1 MVVKRPDH
9 CCKGIAKSGKP
20 CRAAATAGGLCFF
33 HANPNK
39 AAELGRL
46 GGRSKNQIVTEGL
59 DPLPALDNAIAV
71 RDTLARLITDVHAG
85 KVALNT
91 AAELARLL
99 NLQLRALE
107 SIAKFEERRKASEGS
122 MSISER
128 FRRAQEGRKRVEA
141 ARAEQLVERA
151 SALARISS
159 SSHQPA
165 ANGQDRER

>member
-1 MVVKRPDH
+1 MTVKSPDRY
-9 CCKGIAKSGKP
+9 CKGIAKSGKP

-46 GGRSKNQIVTEGL
+46 GGRSKNQVVIEGL
-59 DPLPALDNAIAV
+59 DPLPALDNAVAV
-71 RDTLARLITDVHAG
+71 RDTLARLISDVHAG
-85 KVALNT
+85 KLALGT

-107 SIAKFEERRKASEGS
+107 SVAKLEDRLKAANASVGLGERMRQAHER
-122 MSISER
+122 MER
-128 FRRAQEGRKRVEA
+128 FAKED
-141 ARAEQLVERA
+141 LMERS

-165 ANGQDRER
+165 TTGQDPER